1 MSTPITICGNTT
13 GEPDLKFGASGVARC
28 SFTIAVNEREKDSNG
43 NWVDG
48 PATFYR
54 CTAWRQLAE
63 NVAETCGAEKST
75 RLVVHGRFKA
85 REYESNG
92 EKRLSLDVEVEHVG
106 PDLRFQT
113 AKVARVNRSSGG
125 FGDRRP
131 TGTDQIQTG
140 GADDPWGAQP
150 ANVGAG
156 QDESEP
162 PF

>member
-1 MSTPITICGNTT
+1 MSVPITICGNTT
-13 GEPDLKFGASGVARC
+13 GAPDLKFGASGVARC
-28 SFTIAVNEREKDSNG
+28 SFTVAVNERVKDDNG
-43 NWVDG
+43 DWTDG

-63 NVAETCGAEKST
+63 NVAQTCGEDKST

-92 EKRLSLDVEVEHVG
+92 EKRLSLDVEVEHAG

-113 AKVARVNRSSGG
+113 ATVNRVARNGGG
-125 FGDRRP
+125 FGERRP

-140 GADDPWGAQP
+140 GGYDDPWGA
-150 ANVGAG
+150 G
-156 QDESEP
+156 QQDSTEA